1 MTQAPP
7 TAPQDVVLAFFKDWE
22 TQGFVPAFE
31 RWLAPHASWENT
43 FPPCPKAEGRDA
55 YMGLLNQYQSFSQ
68 MPFARV
74 EIRNIAVNGNTV
86 MTERVD
92 HLFNADRSLQ
102 HSAPI
107 AGIFVVENGL
117 ITRYADYFDASH
129 FMAMLP
135 EQAA

>member
-1 MTQAPP
+1 MTQSTS
-7 TAPQDVVLAFFKDWE
+7 TAPKDVVLAFFQDWE
-22 TQGFVPAFE
+22 THGFVPAFE
-31 RWLAPHASWENT
+31 RWMAPNAVWENT

-55 YMGLLNQYQSFSQ
+55 YMGLLEQYQAFSQ

-74 EIRNIAVNGNTV
+74 EVKNIAVSGNTV

-92 HLFNADRSLQ
+92 NLYNADRSIQ

-117 ITRYADYFDASH
+117 ITRYADYFDASA
-129 FMAMLP
+129 FLAMAGAQM
-135 EQAA
+135 